1 MWEEEFW
8 FLPTRSNDKFYE
20 NYWKITGHILCPFC
34 PFYDKQEF
42 CCKIRSCHFFLFLD
56 FYRCA
61 KFQERLMNR
70 FREKPSTE
78 LRKYLLTYRQVDKH
92 EFIEPFLM
100 GIQKVCI
107 VIKPTIPD
115 LRWGTIRQDIHLNWF
130 SRT

>member
-1 MWEEEFW
+1 MKTNGK
-8 FLPTRSNDKFYE
+8 LLDT
-20 NYWKITGHILCPFC
+20 FC
-34 PFYDKQEF
+34 ALFA
-42 CCKIRSCHFFLFLD
+42 HFMTNKNFAVKSAPVIFLFLD

-92 EFIEPFLM
+92 EFM
-100 GIQKVCI
+100 VGIQKVCI

-115 LRWGTIRQDIHLNWF
+115 LR
-130 SRT
+130 